1 MSNPVFAFATS
12 INAFQGQFAGL
23 IKKNQEL
30 EDSVKEKDQQ
40 IAQLKAALEAA
51 EAGNAGAKANRP
63 ILLNRTKKHI
73 VDFNMDETT
82 GHAEGQE

>member
-73 VDFNMDETT
+73 VDFNMDEET
-82 GHAEGQE
+82 GHADGQE